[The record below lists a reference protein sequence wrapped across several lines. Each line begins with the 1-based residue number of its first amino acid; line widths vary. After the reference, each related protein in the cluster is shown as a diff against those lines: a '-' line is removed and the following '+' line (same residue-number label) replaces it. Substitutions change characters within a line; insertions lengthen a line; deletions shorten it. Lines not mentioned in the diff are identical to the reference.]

1 MLGINAPASNQ
12 IALDCGYGD
21 QAAFTLQ
28 FRKSVGLTP
37 RAYRD
42 RHRSGPSAGQ

>member
-1 MLGINAPASNQ
+1 MLGITAPASNQ

-21 QAAFTLQ
+21 QAAFTRQ
-28 FRKSVGLTP
+28 FQKLVGLTP